1 MSSVREDF
9 KAVEIGGRKWK
20 ISKFDALTG
29 SYVAYQLLM
38 QALPMSGLSSVIGG
52 GLSKDRP
59 LMNRE
64 DFLALQRDCLGV
76 CFEMT
81 ALNGV
86 PVDMP
91 VLMQDGRWAVE
102 GLEHDTA
109 TVMALTVQ
117 ALSFNVS
124 SFFEQMAQIFPEA
137 IEKIKGLNSSA
148 TETPG
153 EATPSLQ

>member
-1 MSSVREDF
+1 MSSTREDF
-9 KAVEIGGRKWK
+9 KAVEISGRKWK
-20 ISKFDALTG
+20 IKKFDALTG

-38 QALPMSGLSSVIGG
+38 QALPMSGLSSVLG
-52 GLSKDRP
+52 GLPKDRP
-59 LMNRE
+59 LMARE
-64 DFLALQRDCLGV
+64 DFLALQRDCLGL

-81 ALNGV
+81 TLNGV

-91 VLMQDGRWAVE
+91 ALMQDGRWAVD

-109 TVMALTVQ
+109 TVMALTVH

-124 SFFEQMAQIFPEA
+124 SFFEQMAQIFPKA

>member
-1 MSSVREDF
+1 MSVREDF
-9 KAVEIGGRKWK
+9 KAVEISGRKWK
-20 ISKFDALTG
+20 IKKFDALTG
-29 SYVAYQLLM
+29 SYVAYQLLI
-38 QALPMSGLSSVIGG
+38 QALPMSGLSSVLG

-59 LMNRE
+59 LMARE
-64 DFLALQRDCLGV
+64 DFLALQRDCLGL

-81 ALNGV
+81 AVNGV

>member
-1 MSSVREDF
+1 MSSAREEF
-9 KAVEIGGRKWK
+9 KAVEISGRKWK
-20 ISKFDALTG
+20 IKKFDALTG

-38 QALPMSGLSSVIGG
+38 QALPMSGLSSVLG
-52 GLSKDRP
+52 GLPKDRP
-59 LMNRE
+59 LMPRE
-64 DFLALQRDCLGV
+64 DFLALQRDCLGL

-91 VLMQDGRWAVE
+91 VLMQDGRWAVD

-148 TETPG
+148 TESPG